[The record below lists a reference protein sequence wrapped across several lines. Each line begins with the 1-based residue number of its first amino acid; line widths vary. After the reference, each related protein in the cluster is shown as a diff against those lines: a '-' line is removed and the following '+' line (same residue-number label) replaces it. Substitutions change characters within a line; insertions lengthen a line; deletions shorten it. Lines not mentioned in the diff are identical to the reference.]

1 MSFPINWVDEIFSRL
16 TVRYGS
22 AFLHRWTS
30 AGINLDL
37 VRQDW
42 AKELAGFENWPEAI
56 TFAFANLD
64 AEKPPT
70 ASTFRAMA
78 LKAPKPDRPALPE
91 PAADPERVALELK
104 KLAPVRNM
112 QGAVDHKAWAKRTI
126 DRHEAGEPI
135 NLTTLRFAREALN
148 MAIVPFAH

>member
-1 MSFPINWVDEIFSRL
+1 MPLPTNWVDEIFARL
-16 TVRYGS
+16 TVRYGA

-30 AGINLDL
+30 VGIDL
-37 VRQDW
+37 ERARQDF
-42 AKELAGFENWPEAI
+42 ANELSGFENWPEAI
-56 TFAFANLD
+56 KFAFANLD
-64 AEKPPT
+64 PEKPPT
-70 ASTFRAMA
+70 AAMFRAIA

-91 PAADPERVALELK
+91 PAADPERAALELK

-112 QGAVDHKAWAKRTI
+112 QGAVDHKAWARRI
-126 DRHEAGEPI
+126 MARHEAGESI